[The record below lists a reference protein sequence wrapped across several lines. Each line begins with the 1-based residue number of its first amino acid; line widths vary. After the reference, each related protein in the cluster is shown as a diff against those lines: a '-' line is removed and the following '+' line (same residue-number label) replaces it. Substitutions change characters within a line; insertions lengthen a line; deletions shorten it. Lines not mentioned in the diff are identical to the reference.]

1 MKKYVKEYLLLT
13 LSTALLSV
21 GVYFFKFPNH
31 FTTGG
36 VSGISILLGEVL
48 TFATPATMNM
58 IINYALLLV
67 GLIVLGKGFT
77 LRTVYCSVLYALI
90 IWVLEKVYPM
100 SKPFT
105 DQPLLVL
112 FFAILLPAIGSAI
125 MFNMDASSG
134 GTDVVAMIVKK
145 YTSMNIGTALM
156 VSDAV
161 IALCSVFVFGI
172 KTCLFSVLGLM
183 MKAFLI
189 DSVIESINLCK
200 FFTIVTTKPHEVC
213 EYIIKTMNHSAT
225 VVDGEGAYTGQ
236 ARKLVLVACR
246 RTEAVLLRRAVRA
259 MDEHAFMFISNTSE
273 IIGKGF
279 RSV

>member
-21 GVYFFKFPNH
+21 GVYFFKCPNH
-31 FTTGG
+31 FTPGG

-105 DQPLLVL
+105 DQPLLEL

>member
-105 DQPLLVL
+105 DQPLLEL

-189 DSVIESINLCK
+189 DSVSESINLCK
-200 FFTIVTTKPHEVC
+200 FFTSVTTKPHEVC

-236 ARKLVLVACR
+236 ERKLVLVACR

>member
-105 DQPLLVL
+105 DQPLLEM
-112 FFAILLPAIGSAI
+112 FFAILLPASGSAI